1 MVQINKIIRKVI
13 CVPLYGY
20 QWLGKKF
27 FPNRCCRF
35 YPSCSSYAIQAIMQ
49 RGVISG
55 LGLTF
60 WRLLR
65 CGPWSLGGYDPVGFK
80 KHNLKEENT

>member
-1 MVQINKIIRKVI
+1 
-13 CVPLYGY
+13 
-20 QWLGKKF
+20 
-27 FPNRCCRF
+27 
-35 YPSCSSYAIQAIMQ
+35 MQ